1 MSQPGRLN
9 RQGAPS
15 KGWGDPR
22 ATIEASARGLGR
34 LRWLISAPALVLLLA
49 SAAPGAALDQLSRG
63 SRSNGGGSLLIDRE
77 QAMGSPWWEN
87 YDVRHS
93 FLCPGRGTV
102 VVERNDSQASLL
114 SGGFR
119 STLFRDPGNGAELS
133 FSNGDFR
140 LILHG
145 DELTLEQSTLQI
157 TCIRT
162 EEA

>member
-1 MSQPGRLN
+1 
-9 RQGAPS
+9 
-15 KGWGDPR
+15 
-22 ATIEASARGLGR
+22 
-34 LRWLISAPALVLLLA
+34 
-49 SAAPGAALDQLSRG
+49 
-63 SRSNGGGSLLIDRE
+63 
-77 QAMGSPWWEN
+77 MGSPWWEN